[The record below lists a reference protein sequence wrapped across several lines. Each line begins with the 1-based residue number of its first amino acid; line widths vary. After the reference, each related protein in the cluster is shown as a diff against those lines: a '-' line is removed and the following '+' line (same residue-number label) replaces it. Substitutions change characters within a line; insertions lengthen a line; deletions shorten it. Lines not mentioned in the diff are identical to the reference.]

1 MATIADLLVKVGADT
16 SDLRKELNATK
27 RQINRAFGSQAMEF
41 SQTALT
47 ALGGIGVGLA
57 AVGAASVKSAA
68 ELQSVQTAFTNM
80 LGSAERA
87 SAFVG
92 DLQNFAA
99 KTPFE
104 FNQVSKAAQKFLAF
118 GFTAEQVIPTL
129 TAVGDAAAGVGLGS
143 EGIDRITLSLG
154 QMAAK
159 SKVQSDEMLQLTE
172 AGIPAW
178 KMLADAIGVSVPE
191 AIDRVSKGMV
201 DAGTGISALV
211 AGMESK
217 FSGMME
223 QQSHTIAG
231 TWSTMMDGLEQS
243 AAQVGLK
250 LAEALNLTGIFQSI
264 GDTLSNFALTVAQSG
279 IGEAL
284 KTAIPPEFQL
294 VAVALG
300 TALVGVAIPAIGL
313 LVTNVMLI
321 AAPFIAA
328 VSAAAPFIAAATAAA
343 SAVYVLY
350 QKGIGLSDVLNF
362 MGVEIDDVSGLVDNF
377 RELLSTMGRAFSAF
391 LNAAEP
397 ALVLFGSVCTGVF
410 AGAMQIIGAF
420 INFCVGVLDTI
431 VSVATN
437 IAGAF
442 EWLFT
447 AIDGVFDAI
456 RGILSQMVESVLPD
470 WANNG
475 ISVIAGFV
483 QGAIGW
489 LNSLLS
495 KIGETNA
502 ALSATGNTDSKKEP
516 EKNKPFKMPKYEQ
529 LKVQKPAGGNAGG
542 GSAAKSQSSGNNL
555 ETQADNVSKSI
566 TREWDRMFSSKSAT
580 VDKWYNE
587 ELDALEKSRA
597 ANENYER
604 DKTRLSEMYSQK
616 RIEALAEERN
626 RERDIRSMAS
636 EVSNDSTSASIS
648 IYDNKGAQELAQMQ
662 LDYEKTI
669 DAIEEKWGKLSD
681 SFAAMTETDKQTFL
695 QALTEKGVAFEQQ
708 ANGELSFTQEINQ
721 EKLAAYKEYE
731 DGKLEYFAQCKDIQ
745 AGIEEAYNA
754 VSLERLQEVLTE
766 EAAMRISNM
775 EAEKSLMDTYQQAY
789 LDSHATMMELAAD
802 LSATALD
809 GLSTAFTEILTGA
822 QSAKSAFESLGKSM
836 IKVIAQYFA
845 QMAAGMVITALLGK
859 QQNTKAAAET
869 QAMAV
874 AAAGALAPA
883 AWLKLV
889 LTPSAGPVATGLL
902 TAGVASSVGIG
913 LAASS
918 IGGALGNG
926 GGAVNQ
932 YAEGGYFTKPLFGI
946 LGDAGDEVAL
956 PLNKAVFENI
966 AQGITDASEDN
977 SSQNVNA
984 TFNNYGDINNAA
996 DLDDLMDGFNDAVL
1010 AGLRGAR

>member
-68 ELQSVQTAFTNM
+68 ELQSVTTAFTNM
-80 LGSAERA
+80 LGSAEKA

-129 TAVGDAAAGVGLGS
+129 TAVGDAAAGVGLGA

-191 AIDRVSKGMV
+191 AMDRVSKGMV

-243 AAQVGLK
+243 AAQIGLK
-250 LAEALNLTGIFQSI
+250 LAESLNLTGIFQSI
-264 GDTLSNFALTVAQSG
+264 GDTLSNFAIAVGQSG

-284 KTAIPPEFQL
+284 RTAIPPEFQIA
-294 VAVALG
+294 VVALG
-300 TALVGVAIPAIGL
+300 TALVGIAIPAIGL
-313 LVTNVMLI
+313 LVTNAMLI

-328 VSAAAPFIAAATAAA
+328 ISAAAPFIAAATAAA
-343 SAVYVLY
+343 SAVYALY
-350 QKGIGLSDVLNF
+350 QQGVGLSDVLEF
-362 MGVEIDDVSGLVDNF
+362 MGVEVSGVSGLFDNF
-377 RELLSTMGRAFSAF
+377 QGLLSAMGRAFSAF

-397 ALVLFGSVCTGVF
+397 ALIIFGSVCAGVF
-410 AGAMQIIGAF
+410 AGAMQVIGAF
-420 INFCVGVLDTI
+420 INFFVGVLDTI
-431 VSVATN
+431 VSVATA
-437 IAGAF
+437 IAGAY
-442 EWLFT
+442 EWLFNC
-447 AIDGVFDAI
+447 IDGVFDAI

-475 ISVIAGFV
+475 ISVISGFV

-502 ALSATGNTDSKKEP
+502 ALSTAGNTGSKKEP
-516 EKNKPFKMPKYEQ
+516 EKSKPFEMPKYEQ
-529 LKVQKPAGGNAGG
+529 LKVQKPAGGAAGG
-542 GSAAKSQSSGNNL
+542 GARSQGKSSNIES
-555 ETQADNVSKSI
+555 QAENVSKSI
-566 TREWDRMFSSKSAT
+566 NREWERMFSSKSAT

-587 ELDALEKSRA
+587 ELAALEKSRA

-604 DKTRLSEMYSQK
+604 DKTRLAEMYSQK
-616 RIEALAEERN
+616 RIEALAEERD
-626 RERDIRSMAS
+626 REREIRSMAS
-636 EVSNDSTSASIS
+636 EAANDSTSASIS
-648 IYDNKGAQELAQMQ
+648 LYDNKGAQELAQMQ
-662 LDYEKTI
+662 LDYEKAI
-669 DAIEEKWGKLSD
+669 DSIEGKWAKLSD
-681 SFAAMTETDKQTFL
+681 SFAAMTEADKQTFL
-695 QALTEKGVAFEQQ
+695 QALAEKGIAFEQQ
-708 ANGELSFTQEINQ
+708 ANGELGFTQEINQ

-731 DGKLEYFAQCKDIQ
+731 DGKLEYFAQCKDIE

-766 EAAMRISNM
+766 EAAMRLSNM

-789 LDSHATMMELAAD
+789 LESHATMMELAAN

-809 GLSTAFTEILTGA
+809 GLSTAFTDILTGA
-822 QSAKSAFESLGKSM
+822 QSAKNAFESLGKSM

-845 QMAAGMVITALLGK
+845 QMAAGMIITALLGK

-869 QAMAV
+869 QAMAT

-918 IGGALGNG
+918 IGGVMGNG
-926 GGAVNQ
+926 GGVNQ

-977 SSQNVNA
+977 SSQNVSA